1 MSSQTPSVSPAPT
14 ILASRGRGRA
24 TSSLPQTQSPAPQ
37 TQSPAPADNLRTR
50 LNDEEKLH
58 LVRLCIEYQVEHV
71 KGKKGAFWQKIRMLL
86 KEQIGKDL
94 RNPHNT
100 MRILLQQFEVQRLP
114 QMRQLKWSCGARLSP

>member
-1 MSSQTPSVSPAPT
+1 MSSQTPSLSPAPT

-58 LVRLCIEYQVEHV
+58 LVRLCIEYQVEH
-71 KGKKGAFWQKIRMLL
+71 
-86 KEQIGKDL
+86 DL
-94 RNPHNT
+94 RDPHRT

>member
-1 MSSQTPSVSPAPT
+1 MSSQTPSLSPAPT
-14 ILASRGRGRA
+14 ILASRGRG
-24 TSSLPQTQSPAPQ
+24 Q
-37 TQSPAPADNLRTR
+37 
-50 LNDEEKLH
+50 KLH

-94 RNPHNT
+94 RDPHST

>member
-1 MSSQTPSVSPAPT
+1 MSSQTPSLSPAPT
-14 ILASRGRGRA
+14 ILASRGRG
-24 TSSLPQTQSPAPQ
+24 P
-37 TQSPAPADNLRTR
+37 PADNLRTQ

-58 LVRLCIEYQVEHV
+58 LVHLCIEYQAEHV
-71 KGKKGAFWQKIRMLL
+71 KGKKGAFWEKIRMLL

-94 RNPHNT
+94 RDPHSI

>member
-1 MSSQTPSVSPAPT
+1 MSSQTPSLSPVPT

-58 LVRLCIEYQVEHV
+58 LLF
-71 KGKKGAFWQKIRMLL
+71 GKKIRMLL
-86 KEQIGKDL
+86 KEQIRKDL
-94 RNPHNT
+94 RDPHST

-114 QMRQLKWSCGARLSP
+114 QMRKLKWSCGARLSP